1 MGCDI
6 RSFTEVRK
14 KKKWIKVDQTFL
26 DKRRYPIFAFL
37 ADVRNSGKCEPISE
51 PKGLPKDSEWLKEPY
66 EIMTR
71 YEDIKDDPDYHS
83 YSYLT
88 LKELLDFNYEKS
100 FEKLEM
106 SFLYKED
113 NVVIAGSI
121 FTETAKEGEGEITSY
136 RNYLG
141 EWFFEELDKMK
152 KLGDPENV
160 RIVFW
165 FDN

>member
-1 MGCDI
+1 
-6 RSFTEVRK
+6 
-14 KKKWIKVDQTFL
+14 
-26 DKRRYPIFAFL
+26 
-37 ADVRNSGKCEPISE
+37 
-51 PKGLPKDSEWLKEPY
+51 
-66 EIMTR
+66 MTR
-71 YEDIKDDPDYHS
+71 YEDIKDDLDYHS